1 MIILGVSS
9 SSADVMGMSTIESI
23 SSFIVVGCILFYLA
37 AAVAVAVLGLLSDSM
52 MSRLNRSLLLRGVNV
67 N

>member
-1 MIILGVSS
+1 MIILGLSS
-9 SSADVMGMSTIESI
+9 TSADAMGMSTIESI
-23 SSFIVVGCILFYLA
+23 SSSIVVGCILFYLA
-37 AAVAVAVLGLLSDSM
+37 AAAVAVMELLSDSM